1 MNACSI
7 PLDNYLKC
15 LNEDTYFIKN
25 SDDDSK
31 HKRCKYMLIEYNNC
45 VLGKGK
51 WKEHHEKF
59 ENSKLLINLNAE
71 KKHSFNNNSDKK
83 IFTGEKFILNNISRY
98 ND

>member
-7 PLDNYLKC
+7 SLDAYLKC
-15 LNEDTYFIKN
+15 LNDNNIKN
-25 SDDDSK
+25 VEDK
-31 HKRCKYMLIEYNNC
+31 EKKCKAVLTEYNNC

-59 ENSKLLINLNAE
+59 QQEYLVNNLNAE

-83 IFTGEKFILNNISRY
+83 IFTGEKFILNDISRY

>member
-7 PLDNYLKC
+7 SLESYLKC
-15 LNEDTYFIKN
+15 LNDNNIKN
-25 SDDDSK
+25 TEDK
-31 HKRCKYMLIEYNNC
+31 EKKCKDVLIEYNNC

-59 ENSKLLINLNAE
+59 EQDKLKINLNAE
-71 KKHSFNNNSDKK
+71 KKHSLNNNNSDKK
-83 IFTGEKFILNNISRY
+83 IFVGEKFILSDISRY

>member
-31 HKRCKYMLIEYNNC
+31 HKRCKNMLLEYNDC

-51 WKEHHEKF
+51 WKEHNEKF

-71 KKHSFNNNSDKK
+71 KNFGLDSDK
-83 IFTGEKFILNNISRY
+83 
-98 ND
+98 

>member
-7 PLDNYLKC
+7 PLESYLNC
-15 LNEDTYFIKN
+15 LRTYNIKN
-25 SDDDSK
+25 LDDK
-31 HKRCKYMLIEYNNC
+31 EKKCKDVLTEYNNC

-59 ENSKLLINLNAE
+59 EQDHLVNNLNAE
-71 KKHSFNNNSDKK
+71 KKHCLNDNSDKK
-83 IFTGEKFILNNISRY
+83 IFVGEKFILNDISRY